1 MYIPIWLIVVGVIV
15 AYFIYKGRKGNRT
28 SESSEVPT
36 ILNSETTVEE
46 VEERVQ
52 FQKERIFEL
61 EHFDS
66 PQFID
71 VQDAF
76 DAMEVNYLRLKQRFS
91 HTPEKVLEI
100 ARDWYRY
107 ADALRGLK
115 FARVM
120 LDVDMS
126 DEAFDN
132 AHERSKKPAII
143 KDEIEKKFKS
153 LLGDDWQNIPLDY
166 HERMEKME
174 EPDEK
179 TSKKLGLNDW
189 KYYYRDS
196 ANLYKLEDKRR
207 KEKEERE
214 AEEKKGDKK
223 SNSKDKHVDESKS

>member
-1 MYIPIWLIVVGVIV
+1 MYIPIWLIIIAVVV
-15 AYFIYKGRKGNRT
+15 YFIYRSKKRSHDSG
-28 SESSEVPT
+28 SSEVPT
-36 ILNSETTVEE
+36 ILNSKVTVEE

-52 FQKERIFEL
+52 FQKERIFKL

-71 VQDAF
+71 LQDAF
-76 DAMEVNYLRLKQRFS
+76 DVMEANYFRLKQRFS

-132 AHERSKKPAII
+132 AHERSKEPAII

-153 LLGDDWQNIPLDY
+153 LLGEDWQEIPPDY
-166 HERMEKME
+166 HEKMEKMD

-179 TSKKLGLNDW
+179 TKKKLGLDDW

-207 KEKEERE
+207 KEKEGRE
-214 AEEKKGDKK
+214 KEEEQKKSEEKG
-223 SNSKDKHVDESKS
+223 SNPEDSQE